1 MTRVAFSF
9 IFSSLDELKDDKCKN
24 LLERLD
30 EIEESIYEKLNVRAM
45 PTSESFANSPMNAS
59 HSRGNNQDFSLLSI
73 VLSANQGADR
83 NSKRS
88 GLRLNLT
95 SLPSTLLK
103 SSTMDRT
110 PRLQIDNLKNM
121 STLGSNTQHKTR
133 HKEALDILAKMKYT
147 LAQLAHFLHYENY
160 GNEMGHIGK
169 PYLN

>member
-1 MTRVAFSF
+1 M
-9 IFSSLDELKDDKCKN
+9 
-24 LLERLD
+24 
-30 EIEESIYEKLNVRAM
+30 RAM
-45 PTSESFANSPMNAS
+45 PTSESFANSPINAS
-59 HSRGNNQDFSLLSI
+59 YSRVNNNQDFSLLSI
-73 VLSANQGADR
+73 DLASNQGADR
-83 NSKRS
+83 NSKKS
-88 GLRLNLT
+88 GLRLNLN

-160 GNEMGHIGK
+160 GN
-169 PYLN
+169 